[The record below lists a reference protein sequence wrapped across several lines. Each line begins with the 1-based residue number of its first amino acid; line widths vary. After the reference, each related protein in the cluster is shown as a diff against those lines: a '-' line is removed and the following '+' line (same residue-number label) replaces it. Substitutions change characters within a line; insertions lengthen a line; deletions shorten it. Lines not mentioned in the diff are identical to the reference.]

1 MGTLANSLFQSLLG
15 WIRAL
20 SAQIWMTFTSPD
32 SSTLLSWIG
41 EHWKGLTVALCAAGL
56 ILDLVIYLFRWQPY
70 RAWRSFFR
78 RLRASRGGESDGE
91 EEMPEEEVSEALLS
105 PAVASMRMS
114 SGPRSGF
121 GESEPGEELP
131 EAIPEVQPEAEAEKP
146 EEPEE
151 PLEKT
156 PEEEAMAGTTA
167 VFAQA
172 ILPRRRRRVTRLFA
186 EGDENEIATP
196 DQLIDQYTAYHRPV
210 YPRSWHAEE
219 ADPEEEPGRNS

>member
-78 RLRASRGGESDGE
+78 RLRASRDGESDGDE
-91 EEMPEEEVSEALLS
+91 EVPGEEVSEALLS
-105 PAVASMRMS
+105 PAVASMRMN

-121 GESEPGEELP
+121 GEP
-131 EAIPEVQPEAEAEKP
+131 EAVEESPEEIPEAQPEAEAE
-146 EEPEE
+146 EPED
-151 PLEKT
+151 LSEKT

-186 EGDENEIATP
+186 EGDEKEIATP

-219 ADPEEEPGRNS
+219 ADPEEEPGRSS